1 MKIAYI
7 SAFYP
12 FRGGIAQ
19 FNGALYRA
27 LETEHEVKAFT
38 FSRQYP
44 KILFPGTTQEVSQ
57 NDSADPIP
65 AKRILDSVNPITW
78 TRTVRAIKDFEPDIV
93 LSKFWMPFLA
103 PSVGWVLSRTKKFA
117 TNVCVL
123 GNVIPHESRFGDEAL
138 VRYNLKQSHGF
149 LAMGK
154 SNEQELLGLFPDA
167 KYFFHEHP
175 FYEHFPP
182 RVPKDEAL
190 RKLNLPKN
198 KKMMLFFGFI
208 RDYKGLDILLES
220 FSELGD
226 DYHLIIAGEI
236 FGSFDKHDEIIKRN
250 GAENK
255 VSKFIKYIDDG
266 DVSEYFSA
274 ADVCVLPYR
283 TATQSGI
290 TGISMNYNLPVIVTN
305 VGSLPESIGENGL
318 GIVCGPPD
326 SKLLASAVKDYFEN
340 NRSAEFIGKIKSFKS
355 KYSWESLAKEIV
367 RFANKLKT

>member
-1 MKIAYI
+1 MKIAYL

-27 LETEHEVKAFT
+27 LEKEHEIKAFT

-44 KILFPGTTQEVSQ
+44 KILFPGTTQEVSPE
-57 NDSADPIP
+57 DSADHIP
-65 AKRILDSVNPITW
+65 AEKILDSINPITW
-78 TRTVRAIKDFEPDIV
+78 MKTLKAIKEFEPDLV

-103 PSVGWVLSRTKKFA
+103 PSIGWILSRTNKFS

-123 GNVIPHESRFGDEAL
+123 GNVLPHESRFGDETL
-138 VRYNLKQSHGF
+138 IRYNLKQNHGF

-154 SNEQELLGLFPDA
+154 TNEQELLGLFPDA

-182 RVPKDEAL
+182 RIPKEEAL
-190 RKLNLPKN
+190 EKLKLPKN

-220 FSELGD
+220 FSDLGD

-236 FGSFDKHDEIIKRN
+236 FGSFDKYQEIISRHE
-250 GAENK
+250 AENK
-255 VSKFIKYIDDG
+255 ISKFIKYIDD
-266 DVSEYFSA
+266 DEVSLYFSA
-274 ADVCVLPYR
+274 SDVCVLPYK

-290 TGISMNYNLPVIVTN
+290 TGIAMNYDMPVIVTN
-305 VGSLPESIGENGL
+305 VGSLPESIGDNGL

-326 SKLLASAVKDYFEN
+326 STFLANSIKDYFEN
-340 NRSAEFIGKIKSFKS
+340 NQSGEITKKIKSFKS
-355 KYSWESLAKEIV
+355 KYSWDSLASEIV
-367 RFANKLKT
+367 KFALKLKK